1 MENVIEENVIEEK
14 KIVVKTAECFEI
26 LRIINKMQIKK
37 DLIELFQRLM
47 KIGAKVGKYERELLE
62 LAEKKYKNDRRKA
75 VANNIEL
82 AEKYD
87 NATMEQNSLGLEALL
102 LVGENIPNAE
112 SEVKRLIAKVHNI
125 SMEEVE
131 EFEAFELIEKVKDI
145 IMCQSFA
152 RFFSSI
158 SKMTI

>member
-1 MENVIEENVIEEK
+1 MEKVIEEK

-26 LRIINKMQIKK
+26 LRIINKMNIKK

-47 KIGAKVGKYERELLE
+47 KVGAKVGKYERELIV

-75 VANNIEL
+75 VENNIEL

-87 NATMEQNSLGLEALL
+87 GASMEQNSLGLEALL
-102 LVGENIPNAE
+102 LVGEHIPNAE
-112 SEVKRLIAKVHNI
+112 NEVKQLIAKVHNI
-125 SMEEVE
+125 SIEEVE

-145 IMCQSFA
+145 IMCQSFT
-152 RFFSSI
+152 RFFSSLANL
-158 SKMTI
+158 KM